1 MIKNLAKAALVVG
14 LAIFEP
20 IKPKRPTMKLSV
32 RFDLRT

>member
-1 MIKNLAKAALVVG
+1 MIKKLAKAALIVG

-20 IKPKRPTMKLSV
+20 LQPKRPTMKLSV